1 MNDLSTAI
9 NYERECNQSLRKSEK
24 TAESRSNLYTYFSL
38 LLGSPHEV
46 ALESKIIFNDTLIK
60 GLPYSFE
67 IGDLIEQYNG
77 IEAVD
82 LKRQYSALFEV
93 GDEGP
98 PAPIREDLFLL
109 QPAKLRE
116 DLVRFYDYFGYTLND
131 EFQWQ
136 MDHLSIELEF
146 MHFLSFQ
153 ELESNDNKLSFQL
166 GQLDFSK
173 KHLLN
178 WVPDLSSTVNR
189 LDNGDIYSKIV
200 VELNNFLS
208 IDNNW
213 QKETINNIH
222 ITGD

>member
-46 ALESKIIFNDTLIK
+46 ALESKITFNDTLIK

-82 LKRQYSALFEV
+82 LRRQYSALFEV

-200 VELNNFLS
+200 VELNNFLL

-213 QKETINNIH
+213 QKETIKNIH

>member
-1 MNDLSTAI
+1 MNDVSTAI

-222 ITGD
+222 ITGG

>member
-9 NYERECNQSLRKSEK
+9 NYERVCDQSLRKVEE
-24 TAESRSNLYTYFSL
+24 TAKPRSNLYTYFSL
-38 LLGSPHEV
+38 LLGSPHELV
-46 ALESKIIFNDTLIK
+46 LESKIKFNDSILK
-60 GLPYSFE
+60 GLPYTFE
-67 IGDLIEQYNG
+67 ISDLIEEYSETE
-77 IEAVD
+77 IID

-98 PAPIREDLFLL
+98 PAPIREDLFLS

-136 MDHLSIELEF
+136 MDHLSIEIEF
-146 MHFLSFQ
+146 MHFLIFQ

-166 GQLDFSK
+166 GQLDFSE
-173 KHLLN
+173 KHLVN
-178 WVPDLSSTVNR
+178 WIPDLSATINR
-189 LDNGDIYSKIV
+189 LGNGDIYSKIV
-200 VELNNFLS
+200 VELNNFLL

-213 QKETINNIH
+213 QKETINSIH
-222 ITGD
+222 KTGS

>member
-200 VELNNFLS
+200 VELNNFLL

>member
-153 ELESNDNKLSFQL
+153 ELESKDNKLSFQL

-178 WVPDLSSTVNR
+178 WVPDLSATINR

-200 VELNNFLS
+200 VELNNFLL

>member
-200 VELNNFLS
+200 VELNNFLL

-222 ITGD
+222 LTGG

>member
-1 MNDLSTAI
+1 VNDLSTAI

-200 VELNNFLS
+200 VELNNFLL

-222 ITGD
+222 LTGS

>member
-1 MNDLSTAI
+1 VNDLSTAI

-200 VELNNFLS
+200 VELNNFLL

-222 ITGD
+222 LTGD

>member
-222 ITGD
+222 ITGG

>member
-1 MNDLSTAI
+1 M
-9 NYERECNQSLRKSEK
+9 
-24 TAESRSNLYTYFSL
+24 
-38 LLGSPHEV
+38 
-46 ALESKIIFNDTLIK
+46 IK
-60 GLPYSFE
+60 GLPYPFQ
-67 IGDLIEQYNG
+67 IGDLIEEYSG
-77 IEAVD
+77 IEIVD

-109 QPAKLRE
+109 QQAKLRE
-116 DLVRFYDYFGYTLND
+116 DLVRFYDYFGYILND

-178 WVPDLSSTVNR
+178 WVPDLSATINR
-189 LDNGDIYSKIV
+189 LGNGDIYSKIV
-200 VELNNFLS
+200 VELNNFLL

-222 ITGD
+222 LTGD

>member
-82 LKRQYSALFEV
+82 LRRQYSALFEV

-222 ITGD
+222 ITGG

>member
-1 MNDLSTAI
+1 VNDLSTAI

-222 ITGD
+222 ITGG